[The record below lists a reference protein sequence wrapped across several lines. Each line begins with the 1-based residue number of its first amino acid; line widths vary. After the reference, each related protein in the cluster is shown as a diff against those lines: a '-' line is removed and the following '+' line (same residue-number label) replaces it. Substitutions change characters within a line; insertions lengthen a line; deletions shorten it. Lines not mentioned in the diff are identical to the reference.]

1 VNLGEIEENVRAI
14 LNSLNH
20 ETFIYTLLGAYG
32 KPKASITRLQ
42 KGNLNLAKNND
53 EVIWKKNVY
62 YKRIPLNS
70 GVDIHVIA
78 DQLKRSDLVSKHDL
92 RFVVVTDFK
101 TLLAVDTKTFETL
114 DIPLLQLAKHAHF
127 FLPWTGQEKHKS
139 HNENPADIKAAYK
152 MGKLYDEICTQ
163 NPEMRTREN
172 HSLNVFLARLL
183 FCFFAEDTFTDSIAS
198 HTQDNASDLSEYL
211 EKLWVVLN
219 SEKRNDVPGY
229 FEKFPYVNGGLFTEN
244 LTPPKFSRTARK
256 IILECGELDWSEI
269 NPDIFGSMM
278 QAVVHPNERAE
289 TGMHYTSV
297 SNIMKVIEPLFLN
310 DLRADFEN
318 NRDNSKGLERLLKRL
333 YNIKVMDPAC
343 GSGNFLIIAYKE
355 LRKLEMEIYHCLRA
369 LNIKTKGII
378 FLPQIRLAQFFG
390 IEIDDFAHEIAIMS
404 LWLAEHQMN
413 VKFKENFGQ
422 VIPPL
427 PLKESGHIA
436 CGNSTQLE
444 WNEVCPIDGLAEVF
458 VLGNPPYLG
467 SSNQSDLQKS
477 DLDIVFKGKKNYKS
491 LDYISCFFYKGA
503 QYIARDIKAKLAFVS
518 TNSICQ
524 GEQIELLWTHIFDLG
539 LEIAFAHLSFKWQNN
554 AKHNA
559 GVTVAIIGLQN
570 KTSNKKAIF
579 SGGNIQYVDNI
590 SPYLSSGTNLI
601 VKKFAKPIS
610 NLPKMS
616 YGNKPVD
623 GGNLI
628 LSKEEMVRLVTAHP
642 TAKMFVKK
650 LVGSDEFINGKDRYC
665 LWIPDERLKE
675 ALAIAPIAERIKL
688 VKKMRLASTA
698 EDARQMA
705 ARPHQFRDFMETKTV
720 CIIVP
725 SVSSERREY
734 IPIGFLGP
742 DTIITNASAIY
753 EPEYWVFAVVNSKM
767 HNVWVR
773 AIGGRMRTDIRY
785 SSSLCYNNF
794 PFPTLTP
801 TQKESLTTHVL
812 NVLSEREKHSE
823 LTMANLYDP
832 DRMPA
837 GLHQAHKDLDGVIE
851 RCYRSKPFSNDNE
864 RLNYLL
870 TAYEEA
876 VSESVFAK
884 KG

>member
-1 VNLGEIEENVRAI
+1 MI
-14 LNSLNH
+14 
-20 ETFIYTLLGAYG
+20 
-32 KPKASITRLQ
+32 
-42 KGNLNLAKNND
+42 
-53 EVIWKKNVY
+53 
-62 YKRIPLNS
+62 
-70 GVDIHVIA
+70 
-78 DQLKRSDLVSKHDL
+78 
-92 RFVVVTDFK
+92 
-101 TLLAVDTKTFETL
+101 
-114 DIPLLQLAKHAHF
+114 
-127 FLPWTGQEKHKS
+127 
-139 HNENPADIKAAYK
+139 
-152 MGKLYDEICTQ
+152 
-163 NPEMRTREN
+163 
-172 HSLNVFLARLL
+172 
-183 FCFFAEDTFTDSIAS
+183 
-198 HTQDNASDLSEYL
+198 
-211 EKLWVVLN
+211 
-219 SEKRNDVPGY
+219 
-229 FEKFPYVNGGLFTEN
+229 
-244 LTPPKFSRTARK
+244 
-256 IILECGELDWSEI
+256 
-269 NPDIFGSMM
+269 

-297 SNIMKVIEPLFLN
+297 SNIMKVIEPLFLI

-333 YNIKVMDPAC
+333 YNVKVMDPAC

-378 FLPQIRLAQFFG
+378 FLPQIRLAQFSG

-427 PLKESGHIA
+427 PLKESGHIV
-436 CGNSTQLE
+436 CGNSTQVD
-444 WNEVCPIDGLAEVF
+444 WNEVCPIDGSSEVF

-467 SSNQSDLQKS
+467 SSNQSELQKE

-503 QYIARDIKAKLAFVS
+503 QYIAKDIKAKLAFVS

-524 GEQIELLWTHIFDLG
+524 GEQVELLWPYIFDFG
-539 LEIAFAHLSFKWQNN
+539 LEIAFAYSSFKWQNN

-570 KTSNKKAIF
+570 KSSGKKPIY
-579 SGGNIQYVDNI
+579 SGENIQSVDNI

-610 NLPKMS
+610 SLPKMS

-628 LSKEEMVRLVTAHP
+628 LSKEEMVRLVAAHP
-642 TAKMFVKK
+642 KASTFVKK

-665 LWIPDERLKE
+665 LWIPDNRLKE
-675 ALAIAPIAERIKL
+675 ALTIEPIAERIKL

-742 DTIITNASAIY
+742 DTIITNLAFAIY
-753 EPEYWVFAVVNSKM
+753 EPEHWVFAVVNSKM

-794 PFPTLTP
+794 PFPALTAS
-801 TQKESLTTHVL
+801 QKESLSTHVF

-823 LTMANLYDP
+823 LTMGQLYDP
-832 DRMPA
+832 ERMPS
-837 GLHQAHKDLDGVIE
+837 GLLQAHRDLDGAVE
-851 RCYRSKPFSNDNE
+851 RCYRSKLFTTDNE
-864 RLNYLL
+864 RLDYLL
-870 TAYEEA
+870 SAYEET
-876 VSESVFAK
+876 VSGSASIK